1 MLVGLVSLD
10 ALDALDA
17 LENLENLEG
26 LEGLDISSYVVVEVL
41 EGNEGL
47 DFGLD
52 DGAAES
58 LLHKCGYRYCIHT
71 GNSQITAKFRI
82 GSYLRRVEIQRV
94 DEKRIRLGYDFL
106 FSHIIS

>member
-17 LENLENLEG
+17 LENLEG

-94 DEKRIRLGYDFL
+94 DEKRIRLGYDLL
-106 FSHIIS
+106 FSHIVS